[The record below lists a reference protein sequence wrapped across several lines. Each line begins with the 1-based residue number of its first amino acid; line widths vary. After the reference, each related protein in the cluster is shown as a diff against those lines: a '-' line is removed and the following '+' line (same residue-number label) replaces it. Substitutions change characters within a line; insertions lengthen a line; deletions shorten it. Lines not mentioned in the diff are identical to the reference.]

1 MAKIKKNDTVKII
14 TGKDKGKT
22 GKVINVFPGNGRALV
37 QGLNLVKK
45 HARRTREDQQG
56 GIIQKESPVDV
67 SNLMVVC
74 QKCGKPTRVGFSLLS
89 DGTKTRICR
98 KCKEII

>member
-1 MAKIKKNDTVKII
+1 MAKIKKNDTVKIL
-14 TGKDKGKT
+14 TGKDRGKQ
-22 GKVINVFPGNGRALV
+22 GKVLTVFPDTGRVLV

-45 HARRTREDQQG
+45 HSRRTRDDQQG

-74 QKCGKPTRVGFSLLS
+74 QKCGKPTRIGFSVLS
-89 DGTKTRICR
+89 DGTKTRICK
-98 KCKEII
+98 KCQELI